1 MDTCFLNFYNS
12 NHLDVNQKKI
22 KEEIDKGHKLKEKA
36 RKSTNELDAY
46 LDAARHFEKAAKLSQ
61 EIIDEEDDSCNELQ
75 LSTFRNY
82 YVFEEN
88 ICKGIYWYEKRD
100 QVQSISYYDKGLIAI
115 NKAIELIRDG
125 ENFCDN
131 EDVLNYLLSFKDEW
145 IYMEKSIQAQKIGA
159 KGREYWDEN
168 KPIEALDYY
177 RKASRYFEESIDL
190 SKADTLKPIYER
202 IALGNYIGMNANIAS
217 SLAKLQLSRGK
228 KSEGLTELSDEE
240 AISLIK
246 HTLEASKL
254 SRDAFAKNPEWL
266 QYEEGAEH
274 MEKVA
279 SDFLKKNHSLWEKL
293 YLYFENDEY
302 VKTILKKA
310 DLNKYKEVK
319 AKYDIT
325 SEKPVKLWLSGGF
338 FLFALIIIFLIVFA
352 ILSSD
357 FNWWQVILAIT
368 TIEVLFVIIG
378 AFTLRS
384 IGELSEAKF
393 IELLQ
398 LALTT
403 QFSFLKNFVSIGN
416 SKKE

>member
-1 MDTCFLNFYNS
+1 M
-12 NHLDVNQKKI
+12 NHKKI

-36 RKSTNELDAY
+36 RKSTKELDAY
-46 LDAARHFEKAAKLSQ
+46 LEAASHFEEAAKLSQ
-61 EIIDEEDDSCNELQ
+61 EMIDEEDDSCNELQ
-75 LSTFRNY
+75 LSTFRYY

-100 QVQSISYYDKGLIAI
+100 QNQSIKYYNEGLAAISKAIGLIK
-115 NKAIELIRDG
+115 NRKE
-125 ENFCDN
+125 FCDKN
-131 EDVLNYLLSFKDEW
+131 NVINYLLSFKDEW

-159 KGREYWDEN
+159 KGREYWDED

-177 RKASRYFEESIDL
+177 RKASRFFKESIEL
-190 SKADTLKPIYER
+190 SKAENLKPIYER

-217 SLAKLQLSRGK
+217 SMAKLQLSRGK
-228 KSEGLTELSDEE
+228 KRAGVTELSDNE
-240 AISLIK
+240 AITLIK

-254 SRDAFAKNPEWL
+254 SRDAFDKNPEWL
-266 QYEEGAEH
+266 QYQEGAEH
-274 MEKVA
+274 MEKIA
-279 SDFLKKNHSLWEKL
+279 TDFLKKNHSLWDKL

-302 VKTILKKA
+302 VKIIMKNA
-310 DLNKYKEVK
+310 DLERYKEVK
-319 AKYDIT
+319 AKHDIT

-338 FLFALIIIFLIVFA
+338 FLFALIIIAMIVYA
-352 ILSSD
+352 IISSD

-384 IGELSEAKF
+384 IGELSEANF
-393 IELLQ
+393 TELLK

-403 QFSFLKNFVSIGN
+403 QFSFLKNFLSLGN
-416 SKKE
+416 SEKVE